1 VGSLTKKEIA
11 YRLVETVA
19 ATREGND
26 GTRRI
31 NDRQASV
38 TRRAAPNVW
47 IDLYQRERKH
57 LVEISKVAI
66 ACGLLEHEVRITKE
80 QARILAG
87 VFRAIGADP
96 EMAFGS
102 EQRQIFRAVA
112 TRHLRAV
119 PQLSEGCEAFGIGD
133 VDREA

>member
-1 VGSLTKKEIA
+1 VGSLTKEEIA
-11 YRLVETVA
+11 YGIVETVT

-57 LVEISKVAI
+57 LVEVSKVAI
-66 ACGLLEHEVRITKE
+66 ACGLAEHEVRLTE
-80 QARILAG
+80 EDGRIIAG
-87 VFRAIGADP
+87 VFQAIEDDSQMAFTP
-96 EMAFGS
+96 EMR
-102 EQRQIFRAVA
+102 QRFRQTA

-119 PQLSEGCEAFGIGD
+119 PALSE
-133 VDREA
+133 